1 MAGDPGAAV
10 ENPAALGHDERAIA
24 PPPSRR
30 TQAQELQRDVAELRG
45 EVVRGGGQIFDRWRP
60 GVRRDEFLPSAR
72 NLAHYLSL
80 RRHDLRDLQL
90 RLMPWGLSS
99 LGRCEARVLPTLNAV
114 ADALTALGAPETG
127 PEAEPDTEDFFR
139 GHALLRAHSEAVL
152 GPARPNRTGR
162 IMVTLPPE
170 AARAYEL
177 VRELVADG
185 MDVARVNCAHD
196 DRAAWAQMAEH
207 VRRASDETGRPC
219 RICFDLV
226 GPRARV
232 VSTTVPYDGRV
243 HRGERILM
251 TSAPTPVASRWRLQ
265 LECSLP
271 EILDQL
277 DQGESVCVNEGRL
290 GAVVE
295 GRDQDGLLLR
305 VTDARDKGEHVRKNK
320 GLNFP
325 DTELQIDP
333 LRPQDLDDLDAI
345 APFAD
350 VVGYSFVQRP
360 AEVARLQHEL
370 AARGIGRAGL
380 VLKIETGLA
389 VRNLPE
395 LIVQGAGAQPLGIM
409 IARGDLAVEIG
420 HLRMAEIQEEL
431 LWVCEAAHV
440 PVIWAT
446 QVLDNFVRKGV
457 RHRGEM
463 TDAAMAERA
472 ECAMLNKGPFAG
484 DAVRLLDEL
493 LERMEG
499 HQFKKASR
507 MRALHTWASDAG
519 ASE

>member
-1 MAGDPGAAV
+1 MPAGDGIAV
-10 ENPAALGHDERAIA
+10 DVIHA
-24 PPPSRR
+24 PHHGGRTSRPDPSPESHARR
-30 TQAQELQRDVAELRG
+30 LHGEIVELRG
-45 EVVRGGGQIFDRWRP
+45 EVLRDGGEIYDSWRP
-60 GVRRDEFLPSAR
+60 GIRREEFLPSAR
-72 NLAHYLSL
+72 NLAQYLAL
-80 RRHDLRDLQL
+80 RRHDLRDLQVQ
-90 RLMPWGLSS
+90 LMPWGLSS

-114 ADALTALGAPETG
+114 AATLAALGSGGG
-127 PEAEPDTEDFFR
+127 PNTEPDTEAFFR
-139 GHALLRAHSEAVL
+139 GHELLSAHTEAVL
-152 GPARPNRTGR
+152 GPTSPNRAVR
-162 IMVTLPPE
+162 IMVTLPTQ
-170 AARAYEL
+170 AAHTYEL
-177 VRELVADG
+177 VRELVSNG

-196 DRAAWAQMAEH
+196 DSAAWAQMAEH

-226 GPRARV
+226 GPRARI
-232 VSTTVPYDGRV
+232 VSTTVPYDERV
-243 HRGERILM
+243 HRGARILM
-251 TSAPTPVASRWRLQ
+251 TSAPTPVGSSWRQ
-265 LECSLP
+265 QFECSLP
-271 EILDQL
+271 EVLDQL
-277 DQGESVCVNEGRL
+277 DEGASVCVNEGRL

-295 GRDQDGLLLR
+295 GRDQDGVLLR
-305 VTDARDKGEHVRKNK
+305 VTEARDKGEHVRTDK

-333 LRPQDLDDLDAI
+333 LRQQDLDDLDAI
-345 APFAD
+345 SPLAD
-350 VVGYSFVQRP
+350 AVGYSFVQRP
-360 AEVARLQHEL
+360 AEVARLQGEL
-370 AARGIGRAGL
+370 AARGMGRAGL

-395 LIVQGAGAQPLGIM
+395 LIVQGAGGQPLGIM

-446 QVLDNFVRKGV
+446 QVLDNFVKKGV

-484 DAVRLLDEL
+484 DAVRLLDDL
-493 LERMEG
+493 LGRMEG

-507 MRALHTWASDAG
+507 MRALHTWVSDAG

>member
-1 MAGDPGAAV
+1 
-10 ENPAALGHDERAIA
+10 
-24 PPPSRR
+24 
-30 TQAQELQRDVAELRG
+30 
-45 EVVRGGGQIFDRWRP
+45 
-60 GVRRDEFLPSAR
+60 
-72 NLAHYLSL
+72 
-80 RRHDLRDLQL
+80 
-90 RLMPWGLSS
+90 
-99 LGRCEARVLPTLNAV
+99 LNAV

-127 PEAEPDTEDFFR
+127 PETEPDTEDFFR
-139 GHALLRAHSEAVL
+139 GHTLLRAHSEAAL
-152 GPARPNRTGR
+152 GPAPPNRTVR

-170 AARAYEL
+170 AARTYEL
-177 VRELVADG
+177 VRGLVADG

-196 DRAAWAQMAEH
+196 DSAAWAQMAEH

-232 VSTTVPYDGRV
+232 VSTTVPYDERV

-251 TSAPTPVASRWRLQ
+251 TSAPTPVGSSCRQQ

-271 EILDQL
+271 EVLDQL
-277 DQGESVCVNEGRL
+277 DQGARVCVNEGRL

-295 GRDQDGLLLR
+295 GRDQDGVLLR
-305 VTDARDKGEHVRKNK
+305 VTDARDKGEHVRTDK

-325 DTELQIDP
+325 DTELEIGP

-345 APFAD
+345 APLAD
-350 VVGYSFVQRP
+350 AVGYSFVQRP
-360 AEVARLQHEL
+360 AEVARLQDEL
-370 AARGIGRAGL
+370 AARGMGRVGL
-380 VLKIETGLA
+380 VVKIETGLA
-389 VRNLPE
+389 VKNLPE
-395 LIVQGAGAQPLGIM
+395 LIVQGAGVQPLAIM

-420 HLRMAEIQEEL
+420 HRRMAEIQEEL

-446 QVLDNFVRKGV
+446 QVLDSLVKHGV

-472 ECAMLNKGPFAG
+472 ECVMLNKGPFAG
-484 DAVRLLDEL
+484 DAVRLLDDL
-493 LERMEG
+493 LQAMEG

-519 ASE
+519 ASA